1 MMLHRLRYNCIGL
14 LLLLLCVPGMANQR
28 LELTTVANSP
38 DTSVSSDVLK
48 EAYRRLGIDISIRGL
63 GASEALQRSNSG
75 LADGEVQRIDGISRN
90 FPNLIQVP
98 IPINYIQGAVFSKN
112 SALKL
117 RGWYSLRTFK
127 IGLVKGIIFAEKG
140 TSGMQVQM
148 TETYDQ
154 LIELLLNDQVDLIV
168 VPYINGAVAIR
179 QHPQGG
185 QLHLNGILETY
196 LLYHYLHKTHEKL
209 VPAITSTLKSM
220 LLDGTITTM
229 RSKIVS
235 DLTGDSSQ

>member
-1 MMLHRLRYNCIGL
+1 MKLRHWCNCAL
-14 LLLLLCVPGMANQR
+14 LIILPLSMPLMADQQ

-38 DTSVSSDVLK
+38 DTGVSSDVLK
-48 EAYRRLGIDISIRGL
+48 AAYRRLGIDISILRI

-75 LADGEVQRIDGISRN
+75 AADGEVQRIDGISRN

-117 RGWYSLRTFK
+117 KGWHSLRTFK
-127 IGLVKGIIFAEKG
+127 IGLVKGIIFAQKG

-148 TETYDQ
+148 ADGYAQ
-154 LIELLLNDQVDLIV
+154 LIEWLLNDQVDLIV
-168 VPYINGAVAIR
+168 VPYINGAVSIR
-179 QHPQGG
+179 HHPHGNK
-185 QLHLNGILETY
+185 LHLNGILETY
-196 LLYHYLHKTHEKL
+196 LLYHYLHKRHEKL
-209 VPAITSTLKSM
+209 VPAITSTLKTM

-229 RSKIVS
+229 RNKIAS
-235 DLTGDSSQ
+235 DLTGEPAR